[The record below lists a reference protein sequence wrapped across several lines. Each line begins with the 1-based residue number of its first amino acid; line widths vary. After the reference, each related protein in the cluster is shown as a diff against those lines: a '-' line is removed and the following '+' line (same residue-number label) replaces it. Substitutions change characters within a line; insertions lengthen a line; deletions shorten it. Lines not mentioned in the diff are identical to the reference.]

1 MKNISLHWK
10 ILIGMALG
18 VLFGFIMSTVN
29 GGGVFI
35 SNWIKPFGT
44 IFINS
49 LKLIAI
55 PLILAS
61 LIKGVSDL
69 KDISKLSS
77 MGTITITTYLT
88 TTVIAV
94 SVGLLLVNIV
104 KPGDSITEKTRT
116 ELIGQYDS
124 DAEKKRNAAAESKE
138 KLNDY
143 LLKADKAYS
152 LIALSV
158 ESDLQIHISSKTTAR
173 EAWKTLKEH
182 FEFVSVTQIVRLYG
196 RFYSTKMD
204 ERGDLM
210 KHVTEMTRIA
220 EQLREMKEDI
230 SSRKFA
236 IVMLWSLPESYD
248 NFLTSL
254 NARNADNLDWTSVK
268 SLLVE
273 EYMKRQEKEKQKTDD
288 EALFTRSHDSD
299 FRGGYDQ
306 SNRGRGRSR
315 SRGASGSRGRSRS
328 NSRGGYHPYNSNN
341 RVDNRTCYNC
351 NQSGHIASVC
361 PRNNQDEEASLAVDD
376 MFHESEIALIT
387 VHDVANDDPSE
398 DEVYN
403 ITNEDLVNSPNDTAF
418 EIVSVNCC
426 NKNELEEEVAFVSEE
441 IALPNNNSISED
453 KSHE

>member
-1 MKNISLHWK
+1 M
-10 ILIGMALG
+10 
-18 VLFGFIMSTVN
+18 
-29 GGGVFI
+29 
-35 SNWIKPFGT
+35 
-44 IFINS
+44 
-49 LKLIAI
+49 
-55 PLILAS
+55 
-61 LIKGVSDL
+61 
-69 KDISKLSS
+69 
-77 MGTITITTYLT
+77 
-88 TTVIAV
+88 
-94 SVGLLLVNIV
+94 
-104 KPGDSITEKTRT
+104 
-116 ELIGQYDS
+116 
-124 DAEKKRNAAAESKE
+124 
-138 KLNDY
+138 
-143 LLKADKAYS
+143 
-152 LIALSV
+152 
-158 ESDLQIHISSKTTAR
+158 
-173 EAWKTLKEH
+173 
-182 FEFVSVTQIVRLYG
+182 TQIVRLYG

-418 EIVSVNCC
+418 EIVSVDCC
-426 NKNELEEEVAFVSEE
+426 NKNELEEVAFVSEE
-441 IALPNNNSISED
+441 IALPNNNFISED
-453 KSHE
+453 KSHEWCVDSGASKHMTNDESLLSNIKYFDEPRPVTLGDKRSVMSHGQGKLRLRALHPNNTFISLEEVLYVPKLMKNLLSVRTMTKQKAEIRFVGDRCLAIKGGQKVEIGKSVNGGLFSSVILSPESI